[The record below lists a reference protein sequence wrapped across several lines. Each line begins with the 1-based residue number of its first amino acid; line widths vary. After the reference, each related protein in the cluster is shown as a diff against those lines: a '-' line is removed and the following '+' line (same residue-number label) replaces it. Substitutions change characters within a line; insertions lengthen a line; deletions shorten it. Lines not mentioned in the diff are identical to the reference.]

1 MSEHHQKA
9 AAQPA
14 SHKPEAH
21 DDEHASQPTDRTRIR
36 NQRLEAV
43 KAQVADAA
51 ALRSKMIEA
60 MRRKL
65 AAEAR
70 LQAAGAGGEQD
81 RARPGGESYSL
92 VPVEVPPQRLEE
104 SAPVPAVYPLVRRA
118 GPLPGDTPASPEP
131 ASAEPASTGDEL
143 DSIFAPVSALRPQRP
158 EFRASPPRTLATG
171 VPEIWDDARES
182 AQRVENALARLKEA
196 LARDE
201 NFDRRPPKAGKA
213 RSLRTARPRPLRV
226 ATLFAASFM
235 IGISATIF
243 AYDWYS
249 QTSVEDRLAAL
260 IGQLLPAKAAVVA
273 ASNKVAVPAAKSA
286 EKPLAATGAIRR
298 AKALATVKL
307 ETFDAQGS
315 ADADIPLSIRAL
327 GGSDEQLL
335 DIRLAGLPREAALSS
350 GRRQAD
356 GSWLVGTDGQSGLTL
371 RVPPEASGN
380 LKLTVEAWEE
390 KTGELAAPP
399 QEITVKIAPARMV
412 VEPAASPIAPV
423 SNTRDAP
430 QPLAAP
436 TPLAAPEPSPAP
448 EPLAAPKQALAAVP
462 PSPALELAAVEE
474 AAEAPAMAL
483 GIDDP
488 SRPLMA
494 RGDALM
500 ELGDVASARSFY
512 DRAFDLG
519 NSRAARSVAR
529 TYDPLVLAT
538 MNVQGLRSDPARA
551 LEWYRKAEKAGEPDA
566 AQSIAALKTLLGR

>member
-1 MSEHHQKA
+1 
-9 AAQPA
+9 
-14 SHKPEAH
+14 
-21 DDEHASQPTDRTRIR
+21 
-36 NQRLEAV
+36 
-43 KAQVADAA
+43 
-51 ALRSKMIEA
+51 
-60 MRRKL
+60 
-65 AAEAR
+65 
-70 LQAAGAGGEQD
+70 
-81 RARPGGESYSL
+81 
-92 VPVEVPPQRLEE
+92 
-104 SAPVPAVYPLVRRA
+104 
-118 GPLPGDTPASPEP
+118 
-131 ASAEPASTGDEL
+131 
-143 DSIFAPVSALRPQRP
+143 
-158 EFRASPPRTLATG
+158 
-171 VPEIWDDARES
+171 
-182 AQRVENALARLKEA
+182 
-196 LARDE
+196 
-201 NFDRRPPKAGKA
+201 
-213 RSLRTARPRPLRV
+213 LRV

-249 QTSVEDRLAAL
+249 QSSVEDRLAAL
-260 IGQLLPAKAAVVA
+260 VGQFLPAKAAAVA
-273 ASNKVAVPAAKSA
+273 ASNQVAVPTVKSA

-327 GGSDEQLL
+327 GGSEEQLL

-356 GSWLVGTDGQSGLTL
+356 GSWLVGTDGQPGLTL

-399 QEITVKIAPARMV
+399 QEITVKIAPAMV

-430 QPLAAP
+430 QPLASP

-448 EPLAAPKQALAAVP
+448 EPLAAPKQARAAVP
-462 PSPALELAAVEE
+462 PSPVLELAAIEE

-566 AQSIAALKTLLGR
+566 AQSIAALETLLGQ

>member
-21 DDEHASQPTDRTRIR
+21 DDEPARQPADRTRIR

-65 AAEAR
+65 EAEAR

-81 RARPGGESYSL
+81 RARPGESYSL
-92 VPVEVPPQRLEE
+92 VPIEVPPQRLEE

-118 GPLPGDTPASPEP
+118 GPLPGDPPASPEP
-131 ASAEPASTGDEL
+131 ASAEPASAGDEL

-158 EFRASPPRTLATG
+158 EFRASPPRALATG
-171 VPEIWDDARES
+171 APEIWDDALES

-201 NFDRRPPKAGKA
+201 SSDRRPPKAGRA
-213 RSLRTARPRPLRV
+213 RTLRTARPRPLRV

-249 QTSVEDRLAAL
+249 QTSVEDRLAGL
-260 IGQLLPAKAAVVA
+260 VGQFLPAKAAVT
-273 ASNKVAVPAAKSA
+273 ASNQVAVPTVKSA

-327 GGSDEQLL
+327 GGSEEQLL

-356 GSWLVGTDGQSGLTL
+356 GSWLVGRDDQPGLTL

-430 QPLAAP
+430 QPLASP

-462 PSPALELAAVEE
+462 PSPALELAAIEE

-566 AQSIAALKTLLGR
+566 AQSIAALETLLGQ

>member
-1 MSEHHQKA
+1 VSEHHQKA
-9 AAQPA
+9 AAHPS
-14 SHKPEAH
+14 SHKTEAH
-21 DDEHASQPTDRTRIR
+21 DDEHARQPAERTRIR

-65 AAEAR
+65 EAEAR
-70 LQAAGAGGEQD
+70 VQAGGAGGAQS
-81 RARPGGESYSL
+81 RGRPVESYSL

-104 SAPVPAVYPLVRRA
+104 SAPDPAVYPLVRRA
-118 GPLPGDTPASPEP
+118 GSLPDDTPASPEP
-131 ASAEPASTGDEL
+131 ASAEPASVGDEL
-143 DSIFAPVSALRPQRP
+143 DSIFAPVSVLRPQRP
-158 EFRASPPRTLATG
+158 EFRASPPGTLAAG
-171 VPEIWDDARES
+171 APEIWDDALDS

-201 NFDRRPPKAGKA
+201 SYDRRPPKTGRA
-213 RSLRTARPRPLRV
+213 RSVPTARPRPLRV

-260 IGQLLPAKAAVVA
+260 VGQFLPAKPAAVA
-273 ASNKVAVPAAKSA
+273 ASNQIAVPTVKSA
-286 EKPLAATGAIRR
+286 EKPLAAAGALRR

-356 GSWLVGTDGQSGLTL
+356 GSWLVGRDDQSGLTL

-380 LKLTVEAWEE
+380 LKLMVEAWEE

-423 SNTRDAP
+423 SNTRDAS
-430 QPLAAP
+430 QPLASP
-436 TPLAAPEPSPAP
+436 KPLAAPEPSPAP
-448 EPLAAPKQALAAVP
+448 ELLAAPKQALAAVP
-462 PSPALELAAVEE
+462 PSPALELAAIEE

-519 NSRAARSVAR
+519 NTRAARSVAR

-551 LEWYRKAEKAGEPDA
+551 LEWYRRAEKAGEPDA
-566 AQSIAALKTLLGR
+566 AQSIAALETLLGR